1 MNHGLNRLG
10 RFRIESGGMR
20 AHSKGFAKF
29 EWLPDSRSAWS
40 AAYSTAFSSDRSLAG
55 SDQAPSH

>member
-29 EWLPDSRSAWS
+29 EWRPCLAERLECGVFHR
-40 AAYSTAFSSDRSLAG
+40 FSSDRS
-55 SDQAPSH
+55 

>member
-1 MNHGLNRLG
+1 MKPMNHGLNRLG

-40 AAYSTAFSSDRSLAG
+40 AVYSTAFRPTVHW
-55 SDQAPSH
+55 QAQN